1 MMRDFKTAAK
11 QFLDTVATF
20 TSYEL
25 MDYSTFVIYTIFTT
39 ILALP
44 RPELRSKVT
53 RGAEI
58 LEVLH
63 GLPQVKNF
71 LFSLYECRYAD
82 FFKSLGKQF
91 FNIKINFISLVILF
105 FF

>member
-25 MDYSTFVIYTIFTT
+25 MDYSKFVVYTIFATMV
-39 ILALP
+39 ALP
-44 RPELRSKVT
+44 RPELRAKVT

-58 LEVLH
+58 LEILH
-63 GLPQVKNF
+63 GLPEVKNF

-82 FFKSLGKQF
+82 FFKSLGKF
-91 FNIKINFISLVILF
+91 KISLKTNLCLAHIVS
-105 FF
+105 